1 MKQLSIL
8 FTGLCGLLFCQ
19 CVAAQTVVIDGELR
33 PRIEMRDGYRKPL
46 TRDYDPGVFALQR
59 TRLSV
64 AFNSPSLKTLITFQD
79 ARTFGQNS
87 LTSSDATTGLFE
99 GWAEMS
105 LFSGA
110 SFKIGRQ
117 ILKYDDS
124 RLFTAAGWNNTGS
137 SHDAA
142 LFKFA
147 QNGFQ
152 AHLGFAYNN
161 NSSISSET
169 YYNPVVN
176 YRYLGY
182 VWMNKGIVKGLNLSL
197 MAIDEGMQ
205 DTIGT
210 HAGSAYRKI
219 SMYHAYTYG
228 GNLKY
233 ESDDCPVGGQLTA
246 YFQSGKTETGKSMT
260 ARMICMKADYQFAS
274 WLTLTAATDYF
285 SGDKN
290 AADMKQTY
298 FRKLYGA
305 DHNFNGYMDYW
316 NTLPSQGLLDYFCMA
331 SGRVNK
337 KLDYELTYHRFD
349 TEFRGLNRKNVP
361 FGKKLG
367 SEIDFIF
374 NFQVNQWTV
383 MQMGYSYYFSNSNT
397 LIAKDMVP
405 VPGAIPAIR
414 NPQWAYVMF
423 TIKPVFL
430 TTAISGRK

>member
-1 MKQLSIL
+1 MKQLSI
-8 FTGLCGLLFCQ
+8 FFIGLCSLLVSQ
-19 CVAAQTVVIDGELR
+19 HVNAQDVLIDGEIR

-46 TRDYDPGVFALQR
+46 TNDYDPGVFALQR

-99 GWAEMS
+99 GWAEMP

-142 LFKFA
+142 LFKYK
-147 QNGFQ
+147 QNDFQ
-152 AHLGFAYNN
+152 AHIGLAYNN
-161 NSSISSET
+161 NSSISNET
-169 YYNPVVN
+169 YYTPVVN
-176 YRYLGY
+176 YRYMGY
-182 VWMNKGIVKGLNLSL
+182 VWLNKNILNGLNISL
-197 MAIDEGMQ
+197 MAVDEGMQ
-205 DTIGT
+205 DTAGT
-210 HAGSAYRKI
+210 NAGIEYKKI
-219 SMYHAYTYG
+219 SMHHAYTFG

-233 ESDDCPVGGQLTA
+233 ESGQCPLGGQLTA
-246 YFQSGKTETGKSMT
+246 YFQSGKTEKGKELN
-260 ARMICMKADYQFAS
+260 ARMICLKADYHFAP
-274 WLTLTAATDYF
+274 WLTMTAATDYF
-285 SGDKN
+285 SGDHN
-290 AADMKQTY
+290 SSDGKQTY

-316 NTLPSQGLLDYFCMA
+316 NTLPTQGLVDYFCMA
-331 SGRVNK
+331 SGKVTK

-349 TEFRGLNRKNVP
+349 TEFNGVNKKNVA

-374 NFQVNQWTV
+374 NYQVNMWTT
-383 MQMGYSYYFSNSNT
+383 MQVGYSCYFSNSNT
-397 LIAKDMVP
+397 LIAKDMVAS
-405 VPGAIPAIR
+405 VEAVPAIR
-414 NPQWAYVMF
+414 VPQWAYVMF

-430 TTAISGRK
+430 NTAIPAKK